1 MPSTTKK
8 DDIQTLMAR
17 LYVIQEEV
25 GAKVETKENEKKQK
39 KTPVGRGERN
49 TAAFDEKK
57 NEILDALQDIVQQ
70 IKDIKGASASLDG
83 VLSRNTAKDRIQQ
96 QSQVRE
102 KIRAVGE
109 DWTELDR
116 MYRAEARKRRTKI
129 SKEQLKQQQDYVI
142 NLKKEIEKVKDLQRK
157 AFSNS
162 NTSAE
167 GISAVLTHKVNVE
180 EYRDIRT
187 MEEGQ
192 KVNLNLTKAQ
202 QQQLKLIEE
211 KDQEFDERLA
221 GEINNMLDD
230 LAFTAN
236 KLKDEV
242 QEQNVLL
249 EELNEKAE
257 EVGENI
263 KTTNEKLKT
272 TLTEVGRSGDKLIM
286 DIICVVLAC
295 GFLVVIW
302 NFAT

>member
-1 MPSTTKK
+1 MPSTSSKK
-8 DDIQTLMAR
+8 DDVQTLMTR

-25 GAKVETKENEKKQK
+25 GAKVETKENEKQK

-116 MYRAEARKRRTKI
+116 IYRAEARKRRTKI

-192 KVNLNLTKAQ
+192 NVNLNLTKAQ

-286 DIICVVLAC
+286 DIICVVSR
-295 GFLVVIW
+295 
-302 NFAT
+302 

>member
-1 MPSTTKK
+1 M
-8 DDIQTLMAR
+8 
-17 LYVIQEEV
+17 
-25 GAKVETKENEKKQK
+25 
-39 KTPVGRGERN
+39 
-49 TAAFDEKK
+49 
-57 NEILDALQDIVQQ
+57 
-70 IKDIKGASASLDG
+70 
-83 VLSRNTAKDRIQQ
+83 
-96 QSQVRE
+96 
-102 KIRAVGE
+102 
-109 DWTELDR
+109 
-116 MYRAEARKRRTKI
+116 
-129 SKEQLKQQQDYVI
+129 KQQQDYVI

-272 TLTEVGRSGDKLIM
+272 TLTEVGRSGDKMIM
-286 DIICVVLAC
+286 DIICVVSR
-295 GFLVVIW
+295 
-302 NFAT
+302 

>member
-1 MPSTTKK
+1 MT
-8 DDIQTLMAR
+8 R

-25 GAKVETKENEKKQK
+25 GAKVETKENEKQK

-116 MYRAEARKRRTKI
+116 IYRAEARKRRTKI

-192 KVNLNLTKAQ
+192 NVNLNLTKAQ

-286 DIICVVLAC
+286 DIICVVSR
-295 GFLVVIW
+295 
-302 NFAT
+302 